1 MKKIVTNQII
11 KTVTVMYIP
20 LTKYRYIPEEI
31 SHQTLVEVIILSQG
45 WCSGTRPLTHSP
57 RDEGDL

>member
-1 MKKIVTNQII
+1 MYKDHTQNNDDDIMKKIVTNQII

-45 WCSGTRPLTHSP
+45 
-57 RDEGDL
+57 